1 MDHNQLGNLV
11 LSIGIIIFAAH
22 LFTAMFKKTKIP
34 DVLLLI
40 LIGIL
45 IGPKFLEI
53 LKPQDFGFAGPIL
66 SSIALILML
75 FEGGNHLSLSN
86 LTHHQ
91 LEFQNYF
98 QNLDS
103 HNLVLEDKKF
113 LKYVED
119 VEHKSLLTDLA
130 LILTN

>member
-1 MDHNQLGNLV
+1 MDHSQLGNLV

-22 LFTAMFKKTKIP
+22 VFTAMFQKTKIP

-45 IGPKFLEI
+45 IGPNFFNI

-75 FEGGNHLSLSN
+75 FEGGNHLSINN
-86 LTHHQ
+86 LKES
-91 LEFQNYF
+91 LR
-98 QNLDS
+98 DS
-103 HNLVLEDKKF
+103 IPI
-113 LKYVED
+113 
-119 VEHKSLLTDLA
+119 A
-130 LILTN
+130 LITFIFTFTFTLILSWSDH